1 MLGGPIGLARMPFT
15 AIMSKVKP
23 AALPPDTL
31 IGGYKVIRKLSA
43 GGFGLVYLAVDK
55 QGQEVAI
62 KEYMPTSLATRAP
75 GELLPQVQPDKLSLY
90 RLGLKSF
97 FEEGRSLAQI
107 SHASVVSVLN
117 FFRENETV
125 YMVMNL
131 LEGATLQDFIITARD
146 LKKQKIFRE
155 STIRSLFDE
164 ILRGLRIVHQH
175 KMLHLD
181 IKPANIFITD
191 DNKAVMID
199 FGAARE
205 VLSKQ
210 GNFIRPMYTP
220 GFAAPEMYRRDT
232 AMGPWTDIY
241 AIGACMYACMQGY
254 PPNDA
259 PQRLEKDRLT
269 LSLSRLRGVYSDNL
283 IEVVEW
289 CMSLDALER
298 PQSVFALQKELSRE
312 GERKYTKLS
321 VAEKM
326 RLQFDAMVNDTKKNV
341 RKVTGASQKVK

>member
-1 MLGGPIGLARMPFT
+1 
-15 AIMSKVKP
+15 MSKVKP
-23 AALPPDTL
+23 APLPPDTV
-31 IGGYKVIRKLSA
+31 IGGYRVVRKLSA
-43 GGFGLVYLAVDK
+43 GGFGLVYLAVDNE
-55 QGQEVAI
+55 GQQVAV
-62 KEYMPTSLATRAP
+62 KEYLPSSLSTRAP
-75 GELLPQVQPDKLSLY
+75 GELLPQVQPEKLSLY

-107 SHASVVSVLN
+107 SHPSVVSVLN

-125 YMVMNL
+125 YMVMNYL
-131 LEGATLQDFIITARD
+131 QGDTLQDFIVTARD
-146 LKKQKIFRE
+146 LKRDKVFRE

-205 VLSKQ
+205 VLSKE

-220 GFAAPEMYRRDT
+220 GFAAPEMYRRDSS
-232 AMGPWTDIY
+232 MGPWTDIY
-241 AIGACMYACMQGY
+241 AIGACIYASMQGY

-259 PQRLEKDRLT
+259 PQRLEKDRLS
-269 LSLSRLRGVYSDNL
+269 LALSRLRGVYSDNL

-289 CMSLDALER
+289 CMSLDPLSR

-312 GERKYTKLS
+312 SERRYTKLS
-321 VAEKM
+321 VGEKM
-326 RLQFDAMVNDTKKNV
+326 RLQFDNMVTDTKKNL
-341 RKVTGASQKVK
+341 KQVTKFGSRPK

>member
-1 MLGGPIGLARMPFT
+1 
-15 AIMSKVKP
+15 MSKVKP
-23 AALPPDTL
+23 SPLPPDTL
-31 IGGYKVIRKLSA
+31 IGGYKVVKKLSA
-43 GGFGLVYLAVDK
+43 GGFGLVYLALDK

-62 KEYMPTSLATRAP
+62 KEYMPTSLATRNP

-125 YMVMNL
+125 YMVMNF
-131 LEGATLQDFIITARD
+131 LEGGTLQDFIIAARD

-205 VLSKQ
+205 VLSKE

-232 AMGPWTDIY
+232 SMGPWTDIY
-241 AIGACMYACMQGY
+241 AIGACIYACMQGY
-254 PPNDA
+254 PPHDA
-259 PQRLEKDRLT
+259 PQRLEKDRLS

-289 CMSLDALER
+289 CMALDALER

-326 RLQFDAMVNDTKKNV
+326 RLQFDAMVNDTKKSV
-341 RKVTGASQKVK
+341 RKVAGKTK